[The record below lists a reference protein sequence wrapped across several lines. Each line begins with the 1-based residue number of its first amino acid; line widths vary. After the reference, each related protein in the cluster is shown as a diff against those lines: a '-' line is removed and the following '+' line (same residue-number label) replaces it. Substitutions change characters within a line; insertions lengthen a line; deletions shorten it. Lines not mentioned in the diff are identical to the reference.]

1 MQTISLTLTDEMQVR
16 AEALAREAGIDLAEL
31 VQRLV
36 AERLGL
42 KSARLPLLSKEEF
55 DSLSGCIKLSPE
67 DQKRDYRDLAN
78 EERMRKYDRL

>member
-1 MQTISLTLTDEMQVR
+1 MRTISLTLDDEMLAR
-16 AEALAREAGIDLAEL
+16 AEALAQEAGVDLPEE
-31 VQRLV
+31 VQQLL

-42 KSARLPLLSKEEF
+42 KPAKLPLLSQEKF
-55 DSLSGCIKLSPE
+55 DSLMGCIKLSPE